1 MPESIKQLVVS
12 AFADHDPLLL
22 SALAILS
29 QIYLKFYMG
38 VVLGIINDILHSF

>member
-22 SALAILS
+22 SALAIS
-29 QIYLKFYMG
+29 IYG
-38 VVLGIINDILHSF
+38 GGIRHN

>member
-22 SALAILS
+22 SAFCNLR
-29 QIYLKFYMG
+29 KVYMG
-38 VVLGIINDILHSF
+38 VVLGIINDMHSF

>member
-22 SALAILS
+22 SALAILENF
-29 QIYLKFYMG
+29 IWG
-38 VVLGIINDILHSF
+38 GIRHN